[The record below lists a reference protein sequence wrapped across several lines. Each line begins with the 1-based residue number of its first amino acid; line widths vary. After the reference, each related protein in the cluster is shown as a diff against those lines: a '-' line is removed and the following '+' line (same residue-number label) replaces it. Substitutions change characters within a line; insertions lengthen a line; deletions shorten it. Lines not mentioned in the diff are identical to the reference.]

1 MTHVHGDI
9 RRRLLMS
16 EEKKVNQTEQLVESS
31 NTNTKNEEIK
41 IFGTVESC
49 WQLRVRKEPNEEAD
63 VIEII
68 PCGTVVELLNDNI
81 INGFYSVRT
90 ETGDGYCM
98 TDFINIAHP
107 DKE

>member
-1 MTHVHGDI
+1 MC
-9 RRRLLMS
+9 

-41 IFGTVESC
+41 ILGTVESC
-49 WQLRVRKEPNEEAD
+49 GQLRVRKEPNEEAD
-63 VIEII
+63 VIGII

-81 INGFYSVRT
+81 INGFYSVHT

-98 TDFINIAHP
+98 TDFINITHP
-107 DKE
+107 EKE

>member
-1 MTHVHGDI
+1 
-9 RRRLLMS
+9 MS

-31 NTNTKNEEIK
+31 NTNIKNEEIK
-41 IFGTVESC
+41 ILGTVESC
-49 WQLRVRKEPNEEAD
+49 EQLRVRKEPNEKAD

-81 INGFYSVRT
+81 INGFYSVHT

-98 TDFINIAHP
+98 TDFINITHP